1 MSRAGNASR
10 SSRPRL
16 ERWFGLLPAR
26 WRRVADT
33 PSAGKPPPPAPES
46 RPSAPLVPPPSPPRA
61 FVLVTVLG
69 LSRRALDEVLKL
81 VAKEAETKPIV
92 PVFITDDLDFAPFR
106 KRRLRFEY
114 LPDRD
119 RQQRFAPDLDWDLY
133 LRRRYALLSAKWQAK
148 STISF
153 GRPPPREGMAESR
166 PAGGKTEI
174 PTRRINGTEGHTTE
188 QGHHEVP

>member
-1 MSRAGNASR
+1 MFSAGNAPR
-10 SSRPRL
+10 SPRPRL

-26 WRRVADT
+26 WRRVAQT
-33 PSAGKPPPPAPES
+33 PSAGKPPRPAPES
-46 RPSAPLVPPPSPPRA
+46 APSAPVVPPAGRARA

-81 VAKEAETKPIV
+81 VTKEAETKSFV

-119 RQQRFAPDLDWDLY
+119 RQQRFAPELDWDLY

-153 GRPPPREGMAESR
+153 GRLPRREYMADGC
-166 PAGGKTEI
+166 PARGKTEI
-174 PTRRINGTEGHTTE
+174 PTRPITGTEGHTMG
-188 QGHHEVP
+188 QGRHEVP